1 MNNGFL
7 NSLRPSNFDEFVG
20 QEKNI
25 SNLKIY
31 IEASKI
37 RETSLDHILLYGPA
51 GTGKTSLAYIIA
63 KELNQNIIVINA
75 SSIDKPKDIIIA
87 LSKLNEGDILFIDE
101 IHALKRN
108 CEEILYSAM
117 EDYYINLNVSAN
129 NKSIYKFNLPP
140 FTLIGATT
148 NIEYISK
155 PLYDRFS
162 INIAFDEYNNSDL
175 KNLIKNISDKLN
187 INIDDNSLNYLSQIV
202 KKTPRIVVDIL
213 KRISDYMLI
222 KNIEILDINYLKY
235 ILKNIGIYN
244 NGLNKKD
251 IIYLNILY
259 KNKDKPLGINTISSL
274 ISESIKNI
282 EITIEPFLIK
292 EGYIKKTNKGRL
304 ITEKGSKYLK
314 NNKYTNIT

>member
-7 NSLRPSNFDEFVG
+7 NSLRPSNFHEFVG